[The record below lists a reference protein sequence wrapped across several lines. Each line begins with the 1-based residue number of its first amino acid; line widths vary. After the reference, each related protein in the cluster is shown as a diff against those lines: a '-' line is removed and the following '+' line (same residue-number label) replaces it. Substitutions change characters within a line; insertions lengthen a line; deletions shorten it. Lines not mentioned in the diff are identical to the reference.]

1 MILAISCKG
10 VTNVKVI
17 KTYYPRVKAIE
28 LFMFL
33 VYGIVVSFG
42 TLLLWIKGDL
52 SFERWRTFML
62 IGLIYVLFCIFLSFC
77 IRTQRIELTE
87 YRIEHKLLGVS
98 RRSVAFSSMK
108 KVMFGKVNGSPVI
121 AIINGNMQKPIFVPY
136 MPFEKDWDEISSF
149 IKERNQKV
157 IISI

>member
-1 MILAISCKG
+1 MISAISCKG
-10 VTNVKVI
+10 VTIVKVI
-17 KTYYPRVKAIE
+17 KTYYPKVRAIE

-42 TLLLWIKGDL
+42 TLLLWVKGDL

-87 YRIEHKLLGVS
+87 YRIEHKLLGLS
-98 RRSVAFSSMK
+98 RRSVAFSSVK
-108 KVMFGKVNGSPVI
+108 KVMFGKVNGSPVV
-121 AIINGNMQKPIFVPY
+121 AIINGNMEKPIFVPY
-136 MPFEKDWDEISSF
+136 LPFEKDWEEISSF

-157 IISI
+157 IISM

>member
-1 MILAISCKG
+1 MISAISCKG
-10 VTNVKVI
+10 VTIMKVI

-28 LFMFL
+28 LFMVL

-62 IGLIYVLFCIFLSFC
+62 IGLIYVLFCMFLSFC

-87 YRIEHKLLGVS
+87 YRMEHKLLGIS
-98 RRSVAFSSMK
+98 RRSVAFSSVK
-108 KVMFGKVNGSPVI
+108 KVMFGKVNGSPVV
-121 AIINGNMQKPIFVPY
+121 AIINGNTSKPIFVPY
-136 MPFEKDWDEISSF
+136 IPFEKDWQEITSY

>member
-1 MILAISCKG
+1 M
-10 VTNVKVI
+10 KVI

-28 LFMFL
+28 LFMVL

-62 IGLIYVLFCIFLSFC
+62 IGLIYVLFCMFLSFC

-87 YRIEHKLLGVS
+87 YRMEHKLLGIS
-98 RRSVAFSSMK
+98 RRSVAFSSVK
-108 KVMFGKVNGSPVI
+108 KVMFGKVNGSPVV
-121 AIINGNMQKPIFVPY
+121 AIINGNTSKPIFVPY
-136 MPFEKDWDEISSF
+136 IPFEKDWQEITSY